1 MECIRFILVGSSNT
15 LVLDASWL
23 RTTGKAGGSL
33 EGAWREPGGSL
44 EGVWREPGGS
54 LREQLTFCDT
64 TTGFIFEMVSEKQ
77 LVQKFHTQI

>member
-1 MECIRFILVGSSNT
+1 MEFIRFILVGSSNT

-23 RTTGKAGGSL
+23 RTTGKA
-33 EGAWREPGGSL
+33 
-44 EGVWREPGGS
+44 GGS

-77 LVQKFHTQI
+77 LVQKFHTVDLSLPRSR